1 MVLCLYQLLYV
12 HVVILL
18 IGWCIIISGINI
30 HRIIVVVI
38 RIILLVFNQIIVGCT
53 TANTALVSA
62 IKVANIVKYVIVVF
76 HVLIIIVYG

>member
-1 MVLCLYQLLYV
+1 MVVLCLYQLLYV

-30 HRIIVVVI
+30 HRIIVII

-76 HVLIIIVYG
+76 HVSIIIVYG